1 MANSTNGQATTLK
14 PLVVGSN
21 PAAATFSFVPYPAEK
36 PHHSNFESL
45 LKQIGQ
51 LSQEERNTL
60 ISITQSGETSILGC
74 PADGIAEWKNHMIA
88 RGLAEG
94 TITLYTST
102 IKKFLD
108 RYSMPTTRDVRNYS
122 VQRLQQVTPTK
133 VRN

>member
-1 MANSTNGQATTLK
+1 
-14 PLVVGSN
+14 
-21 PAAATFSFVPYPAEK
+21 
-36 PHHSNFESL
+36 
-45 LKQIGQ
+45 
-51 LSQEERNTL
+51 
-60 ISITQSGETSILGC
+60 
-74 PADGIAEWKNHMIA
+74 MIA